1 MTAFTEST
9 TTIGDLFTFSTGSLT
24 FTALMICTICSLLLG
39 AIIAF
44 VFELGNKKTSEN
56 ISISNFSMS
65 GFSMSLILLPAIVQ
79 MVIML
84 VNGNVGTGVAVMG
97 AFGLVRFR
105 SAPGSA
111 KEICAIFLAMAA
123 GLACGTQHITVAFI
137 FTILICGASYAL
149 TKYIGN
155 NVTGEKSL
163 KIVIPESLDYGNVF
177 NDIFRKYTNS
187 CVLDEVRTTN
197 MGSLYKLSYTITLK
211 DGSKEKEMIDELRER
226 NGNLEIS
233 CGRPITNNDKL

>member
-1 MTAFTEST
+1 MTIFTAS
-9 TTIGDLFTFSTGSLT
+9 TIGDLFTFSTGSLT
-24 FTALMICTICSLLLG
+24 LTALLICTGCALVLG

-44 VFELGNKKTSEN
+44 VFGQGEKKNSK
-56 ISISNFSMS
+56 
-65 GFSMSLILLPAIVQ
+65 GFSLTLILLPAIVQ

-84 VNGNVGTGVAVMG
+84 VNGDVGTGVAVMG

-123 GLACGTQHITVAFI
+123 GLACGTQHLAVAFI
-137 FTILICGASYAL
+137 FTVLICAVSFIISAVSKSTAS
-149 TKYIGN
+149 
-155 NVTGEKSL
+155 GEKSL

-177 NDIFRKYTNS
+177 NDIFKRYTES
-187 CVLDEVRTTN
+187 CELEEVKTTN
-197 MGSLYKLSYTITLK
+197 MGSLYKLSYTVVLK
-211 DGSKEKEMIDELRER
+211 DAAKEKAMIDELRER

-233 CGRPITNNDKL
+233 CGRPVNDKERL